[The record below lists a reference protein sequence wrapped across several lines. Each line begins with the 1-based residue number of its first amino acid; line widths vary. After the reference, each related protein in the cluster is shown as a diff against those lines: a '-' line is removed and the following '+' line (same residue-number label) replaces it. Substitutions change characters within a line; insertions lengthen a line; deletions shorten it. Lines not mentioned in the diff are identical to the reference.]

1 MGGLWHC
8 FCFLDPQIGTIHWTR
23 RTLGL
28 DDCAEALRDCHRLGD
43 TEVAVEAKRLEN
55 EAPCHGKG
63 TV

>member
-1 MGGLWHC
+1 MAL
-8 FCFLDPQIGTIHWTR
+8 FLFLRSPNGIIHWIR